1 MSQVLAR
8 PSPTVPAT
16 FTILDEFLAPQEL
29 RAILSHIEKHER
41 RFEASGIVPD
51 GEGDDTDPEYRRSR
65 VLYEL
70 GEHRGVVVRRVKAYL
85 PHILRKLRTQ
95 PFKVASA
102 EAQITASNDGDFFH
116 AHSDNAQK
124 PIRKR
129 VLTFVYYCHREP
141 KAFTGGELRI
151 YDSQRVNGTWQR
163 LARYRTITP
172 EQNRLVAFP
181 SFLMHE
187 VMPVVCPSR
196 KFADSRFTLNGW
208 LRRA

>member
-1 MSQVLAR
+1 MVAMAQRAKII
-8 PSPTVPAT
+8 PAT
-16 FTILDEFLAPQEL
+16 FAILDEFLAPQEL
-29 RAILSHIEKHER
+29 RRIMDFISKHER
-41 RFEASGIVPD
+41 KFEPSEVVPD
-51 GEGDDTDPEYRRSR
+51 GEDKDLDPEYRRSH

-70 GEHRGVVVRRVKAYL
+70 GEHKAIMVKRAKAYL
-85 PHILRKLRTQ
+85 PYILRKLNMRT
-95 PFKVASA
+95 FRVASA

-116 AHSDNAQK
+116 AHTDNAQK

-141 KAFTGGELRI
+141 KAFRGGELRI
-151 YDSQRVNGTWQR
+151 YDSRKVNGTWEA
-163 LARYRTITP
+163 LPRYRTIVP

-187 VMPVVCPSR
+187 VMPIECPSR
-196 KFADSRFTLNGW
+196 KFGDSRFTVNGW